1 MSKIVIIG
9 AGAMGSAFALP
20 CLDNNHDINI
30 VGTHL
35 ENEFI
40 DNLKKNNNLHLG
52 LNVQIPKEI
61 KLFKFDKFD
70 ELLKSNVDLIVLGI
84 SSKGIEWVS
93 DQLSRIYKDSRTPK
107 LLMLTKGLS
116 IHNNHYELLVDK
128 LERLLTERKITN
140 VNISAVG
147 GPCLAAGLANR
158 VHSSVVIANKDIH
171 VAKQI
176 ADMLNTNYYHTS
188 HSDDLNGVE
197 VSAAIKNIFSMA
209 VGAAKGL
216 CSQNISNEVREKN
229 YLNTASALV
238 KQSIYEMEIFVQH
251 LKGKK
256 ETVKGLAGLGD
267 LYVSSG
273 GGRNAKM
280 GSYIGEGLTFSEAK
294 KTKMEKVTV
303 EGADLALEI
312 GSKVNEDFSRRD
324 LPLMLG
330 MINAIINDKKLETR
344 TFDLSTGDFV
354 MFPSSL
360 FHRTTPFSSSK
371 KRVCFAF
378 DLAPDELIS

>member
-1 MSKIVIIG
+1 MSKIIIIG

-20 CLDNNHDINI
+20 CVDNQHDINI

-35 ENEFI
+35 ENDFI
-40 DNLKKNNNLHLG
+40 DSLKAKDNFHPGLKVKLDKKIKIHKFDNLNNLL
-52 LNVQIPKEI
+52 
-61 KLFKFDKFD
+61 DD
-70 ELLKSNVDLIVLGI
+70 SADLIVLGI

-93 DQLSRIYKDSRTPK
+93 EQLSIIYKDKNIPN

-116 IHNNHYELLVDK
+116 IFNNNYELLVNK
-128 LERLLTERKITN
+128 LKRLLSENGINK

-158 VHSSVVIANKDIH
+158 VHSSVVIANEDIKT
-171 VAKQI
+171 AKKI

-188 HSDDLNGVE
+188 ISDDINGVE

-216 CSQNISNEVREKN
+216 CSKDISSDVREKN
-229 YLNTASALV
+229 YLNTSSALI
-238 KQSIYEMEIFVQH
+238 KQSIHEMEVFVEH
-251 LKGKK
+251 LKGRK

-294 KTKMEKVTV
+294 KTKMENVTV
-303 EGADLALEI
+303 EGADLAKEI
-312 GSKVNEDFSRRD
+312 SNKVNEDFD
-324 LPLMLG
+324 NKKLPLMLA
-330 MINAIINDKKLETR
+330 MINAIVKDKKLE
-344 TFDLSTGDFV
+344 LNWE
-354 MFPSSL
+354 
-360 FHRTTPFSSSK
+360 
-371 KRVCFAF
+371 AF
-378 DLAPDELIS
+378 R

>member
-1 MSKIVIIG
+1 MAKITIIG

-20 CLDNNHDINI
+20 CLDNNHETSII
-30 VGTHL
+30 GTHL
-35 ENEFI
+35 ENDFI
-40 DNLKKNNNLHLG
+40 DTLKKKDNLHPG
-52 LNVQIPKEI
+52 LNTKIPKEI
-61 KLFKFDKFD
+61 NVFKFEKFD
-70 ELLKSNVDLIVLGI
+70 ETLKSKTDLLVLGI
-84 SSKGIEWVS
+84 SSKGIEWVAE
-93 DQLSRIYKDSRTPK
+93 QLSRIYEKKEIPK
-107 LLMLTKGLS
+107 ILMLTKGLS
-116 IHNNHYELLVDK
+116 IYKNNYELLVDK
-128 LERLLTERKITN
+128 LERLLNERGAIS

-158 VHSSVVIANKDIH
+158 VHSSVVVANRDLQT
-171 VAKQI
+171 AKKI

-188 HSDDLNGVE
+188 YSDDLNGVE

-216 CSQNISNEVREKN
+216 CSKNISNDVREKN

-238 KQSIYEMEIFVQH
+238 KQSIHEMEIFVEH

-280 GSYIGEGLTFSEAK
+280 GSYIGEGLTFTEAK

-303 EGADLALEI
+303 EGADLANEI
-312 GSKVNEDFSRRD
+312 AKKVNEDFD
-324 LPLMLG
+324 EKKLPLMLG
-330 MINAIINDKKLETR
+330 MINAIVKDKKLE
-344 TFDLSTGDFV
+344 LNWE
-354 MFPSSL
+354 
-360 FHRTTPFSSSK
+360 
-371 KRVCFAF
+371 AF
-378 DLAPDELIS
+378 R

>member
-9 AGAMGSAFALP
+9 AGAMGTAFALP
-20 CLDNNHDINI
+20 CLDNNHDVNI

-35 ENEFI
+35 ENDFI
-40 DNLKKNNNLHLG
+40 DDFRANKNLHPG
-52 LNVQIPKEI
+52 LNTKIPQEI
-61 KLFKFDKFD
+61 KIFKFDKFD
-70 ELLKSNVDLIVLGI
+70 QVLKSNVDLIVLGI
-84 SSKGIEWVS
+84 SSKGIEWVA
-93 DQLSRIYKDSRTPK
+93 DQLVRIYSGKQIPN

-116 IHNNHYELLVDK
+116 IHKNKYELLVDK
-128 LERLLTERKITN
+128 LQRLLLEKGITKI
-140 VNISAVG
+140 NISAVG

-158 VHSSVVIANKDIH
+158 VHSSVVIANKDIKT
-171 VAKQI
+171 AKKI

-188 HSDDLNGVE
+188 FSDDLNGVE

-216 CSQNISNEVREKN
+216 CSKNISDEVREKN
-229 YLNTASALV
+229 YLNTASALI
-238 KQSIYEMEIFVQH
+238 KQSIHEMEIFVEH

-303 EGADLALEI
+303 EGADLAIEI
-312 GSKVNEDFSRRD
+312 AKKVNEDFD
-324 LPLMLG
+324 EKKLPLMLS
-330 MINAIINDKKLETR
+330 MINAIVEDKKLE
-344 TFDLSTGDFV
+344 FNWE
-354 MFPSSL
+354 
-360 FHRTTPFSSSK
+360 
-371 KRVCFAF
+371 AF
-378 DLAPDELIS
+378 R

>member
-40 DNLKKNNNLHLG
+40 ENLKNNNSIHPG
-52 LNVQIPKEI
+52 LNTKIPEGI
-61 KLFKFDKFD
+61 KFFKFDKFD
-70 ELLKSNVDLIVLGI
+70 ELLKSKVDLIVLGV

-93 DQLSRIYKDSRTPK
+93 EQLSRIYLKSNIPN

-116 IHNNHYELLVDK
+116 IYENNYELLVDK
-128 LERLLTERKITN
+128 LQRLLFDKGIKQL
-140 VNISAVG
+140 NISAVG

-158 VHSSVVIANKDIH
+158 VHSSVVIANKDIQT
-171 VAKQI
+171 AKKI

-188 HSDDLNGVE
+188 YSDDLNGVE

-216 CSQNISNEVREKN
+216 CSDNISNEVREKN
-229 YLNTASALV
+229 YLNTASALI
-238 KQSIYEMEIFVQH
+238 KQSIYEMEIFVEH
-251 LKGKK
+251 LKGRK

-280 GSYIGEGLTFSEAK
+280 GAYIGEGFTFSEAK
-294 KTKMEKVTV
+294 KKKMKQVTV
-303 EGADLALEI
+303 EGADLAKEI
-312 GSKVNEDFSRRD
+312 AAKVNKDFNKKE
-324 LPLMLG
+324 LPLMLA
-330 MINAIINDKKLETR
+330 MINSIVEDKKLEL
-344 TFDLSTGDFV
+344 DWE
-354 MFPSSL
+354 
-360 FHRTTPFSSSK
+360 
-371 KRVCFAF
+371 AF
-378 DLAPDELIS
+378 R

>member
-30 VGTHL
+30 IGTHL
-35 ENEFI
+35 ENNFI
-40 DNLKKNNNLHLG
+40 DSLQKNHNFHPG
-52 LNVQIPKEI
+52 LSTEIPQEI
-61 KLFKFDKFD
+61 KIFKFEKFD

-84 SSKGIEWVS
+84 SSKGIEWVAE
-93 DQLSRIYKDSRTPK
+93 QLSRLFKDGKIPK

-116 IHNNHYELLVDK
+116 IHNNQYELLVDK
-128 LERLLTERKITN
+128 LERLLKSKGINEID
-140 VNISAVG
+140 ISAVG

-158 VHSSVVIANKDIH
+158 VHSSVVIANKDINT
-171 VAKQI
+171 AKKI

-188 HSDDLNGVE
+188 YSDDLNGVE

-216 CSQNISNEVREKN
+216 CSKNISDEVREKN
-229 YLNTASALV
+229 YLNTASALI
-238 KQSIYEMEIFVQH
+238 KQSIFEMEIFVEH

-280 GSYIGEGLTFSEAK
+280 GAYIGEGLTFSEAK

-303 EGADLALEI
+303 EGADLAKEI
-312 GSKVNEDFSRRD
+312 AKKVNEDFNEKQ

-330 MINAIINDKKLETR
+330 MINAIVEDKKLE
-344 TFDLSTGDFV
+344 LNWE
-354 MFPSSL
+354 
-360 FHRTTPFSSSK
+360 
-371 KRVCFAF
+371 AF
-378 DLAPDELIS
+378 R

>member
-9 AGAMGSAFALP
+9 AGAMGSAFSLP
-20 CLDNNHDINI
+20 CLDNNHDVNI
-30 VGTHL
+30 IGTHL

-40 DNLKKNNNLHLG
+40 DNLKKNNNFHPA
-52 LNVQIPKEI
+52 LNTKIPDKI
-61 KLFKFDKFD
+61 KFFKFEKFN
-70 ELLKSNVDLIVLGI
+70 EILKSNVDLIVLGI
-84 SSKGIEWVS
+84 SSKGIDWSADE
-93 DQLSRIYKDSRTPK
+93 LSKVFKASNMPN

-116 IHNNHYELLVDK
+116 INENKYELLVDK
-128 LERLLTERKITN
+128 LKRLLLSNGISKI
-140 VNISAVG
+140 NISAVG

-158 VHSSVVIANKDIH
+158 IHSSVVIANEEIQT
-171 VAKQI
+171 AKKI

-188 HSDDLNGVE
+188 YSNDLNGVE

-216 CSQNISNEVREKN
+216 CSKNISNEVREKN
-229 YLNTASALV
+229 YLNTASALI
-238 KQSIYEMEIFVQH
+238 KQSVHEMEIFVEH

-280 GSYIGEGLTFSEAK
+280 GSYIGGGLTFSEAK

-303 EGADLALEI
+303 EGADLAKEI
-312 GSKVNEDFSRRD
+312 AKKVNEDFD
-324 LPLMLG
+324 QKKLPLMLG
-330 MINAIINDKKLETR
+330 MINAIVDDKKLELDWESFR
-344 TFDLSTGDFV
+344 
-354 MFPSSL
+354 
-360 FHRTTPFSSSK
+360 
-371 KRVCFAF
+371 
-378 DLAPDELIS
+378 

>member
-9 AGAMGSAFALP
+9 AGAMGAAFALP

-35 ENEFI
+35 ENDFI
-40 DNLKKNNNLHLG
+40 DQLKKNNNFHPG
-52 LNVQIPKEI
+52 LKTEIPKEI
-61 KLFKFDKFD
+61 KIFKFEKFD
-70 ELLKSNVDLIVLGI
+70 DLLKSKTDLIVLGI
-84 SSKGIEWVS
+84 SSKGIEWVA
-93 DQLSRIYKDSRTPK
+93 DQLSRIFNDGKTPE

-116 IHNNHYELLVDK
+116 IYKNQYELLVDK
-128 LERLLTERKITN
+128 LERLLADRDIKK

-158 VHSSVVIANKDIH
+158 VHSSVVIANKNIQT
-171 VAKQI
+171 ARKI

-188 HSDDLNGVE
+188 YSDDLNGVE

-209 VGAAKGL
+209 VGTAKGL
-216 CSQNISNEVREKN
+216 CSKNISNEVREKN
-229 YLNTASALV
+229 YLNTASALI
-238 KQSIYEMEIFVQH
+238 KQSIHEMEIFVEH
-251 LKGKK
+251 LNGKK

-303 EGADLALEI
+303 EGADLAKEI
-312 GSKVNEDFSRRD
+312 SKKVNEDFD
-324 LPLMLG
+324 GKKLPLMLG
-330 MINAIINDKKLETR
+330 MINAIVDDKKLELDWESFR
-344 TFDLSTGDFV
+344 
-354 MFPSSL
+354 
-360 FHRTTPFSSSK
+360 
-371 KRVCFAF
+371 
-378 DLAPDELIS
+378 